1 MGIHALFTENPGRR
15 ERANDYLRVRRNGD
29 AAVKATKVFN
39 NNAVSTVMPDGR
51 EAIVLGK
58 GIGFHKRPG
67 ETVDERLVEKIY
79 YVQNE
84 MQTKFLQMLQDVRP
98 EVMEAAERIIA
109 AAEAE
114 GFYMSNQATISL
126 VDHISFSIERQEK
139 QIALPNLLLSETQ
152 MLYQREY
159 ELGCRS
165 LQIIRDCC
173 GVDLPEDEAGYI
185 ALHLVSI
192 SVDHNAAYGVL
203 KFVNGA
209 LGIIK
214 ETYGITLDQGSL
226 DAMRLTTHLKF
237 LAQRIQQNT
246 AWGDDGDEP
255 MYRCLLARDPRHQA
269 CIDRLEAYTRQNFSY
284 TLSQQE
290 KFYLLI
296 HLTKILQLGE

>member
-84 MQTKFLQMLQDVRP
+84 MQTKFLQMLQDVWP

-237 LAQRIQQNT
+237 LAQRVLNHQRWEDTDMDTMYSYLIARHPRHRDCLDRLNEFVQQNFQ
-246 AWGDDGDEP
+246 ES
-255 MYRCLLARDPRHQA
+255 LN
-269 CIDRLEAYTRQNFSY
+269 RQ
-284 TLSQQE
+284 E
-290 KFYLLI
+290 EVYLLV
-296 HLTKILQLGE
+296 HLNQVL